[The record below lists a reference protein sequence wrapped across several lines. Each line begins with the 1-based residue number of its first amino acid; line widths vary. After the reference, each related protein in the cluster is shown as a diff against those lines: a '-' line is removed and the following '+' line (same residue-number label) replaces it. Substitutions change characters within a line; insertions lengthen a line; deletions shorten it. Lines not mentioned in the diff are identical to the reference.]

1 VAVGCKRPADS
12 TLQAGFFLEPTVRSI
27 RYART
32 EPGLL
37 GDNKRGGYAP

>member
-1 VAVGCKRPADS
+1 VTIGCRHPADP

-32 EPGLL
+32 GPGLL